1 MVTTIECPCAKC
13 DLRKWYARK
22 FDMHI
27 YGEDCFFECEEYDEY
42 KRLKNECDKQEE
54 EYEKE

>member
-1 MVTTIECPCAKC
+1 MVTAIECPCDKC
-13 DLRKWYARK
+13 DIRKWYART

-42 KRLKNECDKQEE
+42 KRLENECGKQEGE
-54 EYEKE
+54 